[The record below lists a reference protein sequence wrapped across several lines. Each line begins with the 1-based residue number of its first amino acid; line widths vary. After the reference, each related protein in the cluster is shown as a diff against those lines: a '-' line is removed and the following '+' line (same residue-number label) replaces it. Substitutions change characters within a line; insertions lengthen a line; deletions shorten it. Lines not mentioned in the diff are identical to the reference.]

1 MKSSRQTLPIKVLLC
16 GLGFWGRNWLQNI
29 QANSAYELVG
39 VVVRQ
44 KEKEI
49 QHLRDSGIRQSM
61 LFDDI
66 NEAIESTSP
75 NAAIVVVSP
84 DKHAEII
91 RPAMARG
98 VHILSEKPLAK
109 DLSEAREFLALHR
122 KYPKI
127 QFVVSQNY
135 RGRESIALLKKLIHS
150 KSIGDI
156 GFFIFSH
163 QQTVKIPGY
172 RLKMPSPVLDDMSI
186 HHFDLLRYL
195 TGEDYIDVFARER
208 TVKWSWFRGK
218 PILTADISMTND
230 VGGVYCA
237 SWASEGKIGS
247 WNGNIQLFGSEG
259 CLELNDEGKVIL
271 HEKYDVDES
280 MLGQYHIGK
289 EVKPAKLPHSELQ
302 YTLENFKSALMN
314 NTRCETDIEDNI
326 RSFAGVLASRES
338 ILKEKPVAVVSLGLW
353 R

>member
-1 MKSSRQTLPIKVLLC
+1 
-16 GLGFWGRNWLQNI
+16 
-29 QANSAYELVG
+29 
-39 VVVRQ
+39 
-44 KEKEI
+44 
-49 QHLRDSGIRQSM
+49 
-61 LFDDI
+61 
-66 NEAIESTSP
+66 
-75 NAAIVVVSP
+75 
-84 DKHAEII
+84 
-91 RPAMARG
+91 
-98 VHILSEKPLAK
+98 
-109 DLSEAREFLALHR
+109 
-122 KYPKI
+122 
-127 QFVVSQNY
+127 
-135 RGRESIALLKKLIHS
+135 LLKKLIHS